1 MFPLSQLSFE
11 TGELMDKI
19 TDKYIGTILDDRYEI
34 LQLIGTGGMA
44 NVYKALCHRLNRYD
58 AIKIMHDDTAAN
70 EDLRKRFR
78 TESQAVAMLS
88 HPNIVSVYDVSH
100 NAEIEY
106 IVMELVNGI
115 TLKEYMKQQGRLTPD
130 EVVNFSSQIAKALA
144 HAHERGIIHR
154 DIKPQ
159 NIMLLKDGL
168 IKVADF
174 GIASLQNETEIPTE
188 EALGSVHYI
197 APEQARGY
205 QSDARSDIYSLGIVM
220 YEMLTGHLP
229 YNGETAVEIAVKH
242 MNALPTM
249 PRDIAPDIPS
259 ELERITL
266 KAMNPSINERYQTAQ
281 ELLSDLEAYN
291 KSYIAASATASETD
305 YALSEADSDK
315 DAEPEHEDEA
325 TFKKRSGKAA
335 FITGG
340 IGIFALVI
348 VLLLILNGKFLN
360 GLFGGGTEIEVNDF
374 VGRYYEDV
382 INDSDNSAI
391 YDFTVVYQPDE
402 ERDYGIIISQS
413 PEAGTVKYTSENKVK
428 IKLVVSSGQ
437 MIPGDGEV
445 QIPEIESGKIT
456 ATEAERIMSAAGL
469 NVKIQEINSDV
480 TEGYV
485 VKISPEAGE
494 IVKNGSTV
502 KIYVSIGPAVKMV
515 KVPNLVGL
523 SRDKAIERL
532 EAEGLSIGSIDG
544 VESEQEEGFVI
555 WQSVN
560 PGGEVELRTRIDI
573 QVSIGSGGED

>member
-249 PRDIAPDIPS
+249 PRDIAPDIPP

-291 KSYIAASATASETD
+291 KSYIAASATVSETD

-494 IVKNGSTV
+494 IVKSGSTV

-544 VESEQEEGFVI
+544 VESEQDEGFVI